1 MRHAL
6 IGSVALHAAVIAVVV
21 ERSTGPRSTR
31 SERERIEVVSLSRP
45 APRPPE
51 VSSPAPA
58 RQAPRGFQVLV
69 APVEIPTAVPD
80 IDITRSAT
88 DEADFTGRGVA
99 GGFASGVGGPSVAT
113 LPPVTKRRDDPIDE
127 GDVEHRPAMLPG
139 QMGPSYPDSLRDAG
153 PDGAVVVRFVLD
165 TAGRLEPRSLDIVKS
180 SHPLFTESV
189 RVALTRILFS
199 PAELGGR
206 KVRVRMEQRFEF
218 HLAHR

>member
-21 ERSTGPRSTR
+21 ERSTGPQVTR
-31 SERERIEVVSLSRP
+31 AERERIEVVSLSHA

-51 VSSPAPA
+51 VSSAAPA
-58 RQAPRGFQVLV
+58 TQAPRGFQVLV
-69 APVEIPTAVPD
+69 APVDIPTAVPD
-80 IDITRSAT
+80 VDITRSAT

-99 GGFASGVGGPSVAT
+99 GGFAKGVGGPSVVA
-113 LPPVTKRRDDPIDE
+113 LPVTRRRDDPIDE
-127 GDVEHRPAMLPG
+127 GDVEHPASMLPG

-165 TAGRLEPRSLDIVKS
+165 TAGHLEPRSLDVVKS

-189 RVALTRILFS
+189 RAALTRILFS